1 MGLDDLQSDSEDYPG
16 SPTSMSAMNPKQ
28 SQPFSPV
35 SIQSKSSGGGDQ
47 HDKQHQGDAERTT
60 TNVGTP
66 PGHVNPR
73 GVGDARRPFPNI
85 RRWARKGSHE
95 KVQEE
100 KESYGRPKATLK
112 KWMRFG
118 KIKEQGKGRNKKQVV
133 KSTSMSAVDDP
144 CDDFVGL
151 TDVLEVWFV
160 GGHGSECFAIVI
172 QFMIIKRNADVLDG
186 WLLDVGES

>member
-1 MGLDDLQSDSEDYPG
+1 MGIDELPSDSDDYPG
-16 SPTSMSAMNPKQ
+16 SPTSTSAMNPKQ

-35 SIQSKSSGGGDQ
+35 SVQSKSSGGDE
-47 HDKQHQGDAERTT
+47 HHQQETAERTT

-66 PGHVNPR
+66 PGYVNPR
-73 GVGDARRPFPNI
+73 GVGDAWRPFPNV

-100 KESYGRPKATLK
+100 KEFYERQKAAVK

-118 KIKEQGKGRNKKQVV
+118 KIREKGKGKNKKQVV

-144 CDDFVGL
+144 SDDFVGL
-151 TDVLEVWFV
+151 TDVLEVWFA
-160 GGHGSECFAIVI
+160 GGHGSEYFEIV
-172 QFMIIKRNADVLDG
+172 VL
-186 WLLDVGES
+186 